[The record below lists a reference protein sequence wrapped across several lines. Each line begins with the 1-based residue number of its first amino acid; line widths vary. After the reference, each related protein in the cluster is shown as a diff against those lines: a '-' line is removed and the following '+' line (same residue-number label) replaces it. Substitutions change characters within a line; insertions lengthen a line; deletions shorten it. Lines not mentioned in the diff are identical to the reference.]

1 MRLTII
7 LITLLLAV
15 FWGNAQKSRYDSFRE
30 IMRRDS
36 IEYEQQLRDADRIK
50 NQTDS
55 MLKNDL
61 GNIERITP
69 GPDSAV
75 LLENLRLLA
84 AQELERQRAEETKKY
99 YFIAGA
105 FAVLLIAVI
114 VVFKR
119 KQLAQGDGKKP

>member
-1 MRLTII
+1 MRLAII

-15 FWGNAQKSRYDSFRE
+15 FWGNAQKSRYDSIRE

-61 GNIERITP
+61 GNVERITP

-75 LLENLRLLA
+75 SQENLRMLA
-84 AQELERQRAEETKKY
+84 LRELERQRAEETKKY

-119 KQLAQGDGKKP
+119 KQFTQGDGKKP

>member
-1 MRLTII
+1 MRLAII

-15 FWGNAQKSRYDSFRE
+15 FWGNAQKSRYDSIRE

-61 GNIERITP
+61 GNVERITP

-75 LLENLRLLA
+75 SLENLRMLA
-84 AQELERQRAEETKKY
+84 LRELERQRAEETKKY

-119 KQLAQGDGKKP
+119 KQFTQGDGKKP

>member
-7 LITLLLAV
+7 LITLLLTI
-15 FWGNAQKSRYDSFRE
+15 FWGTAQKSRYDSIRE

-61 GNIERITP
+61 GNIERFTP

-75 LLENLRLLA
+75 LLENLRMLA
-84 AQELERQRAEETKKY
+84 LRELERQRAEETKKY

-119 KQLAQGDGKKP
+119 KQLTQGDGKKP